1 VSTNRPASPRPPPG
15 RRPSGA
21 RGQPPGRTPDR
32 PPSEARRSAE
42 QRSAAPLLY
51 LRQLPAWVPAVV
63 LAALLVAGLAVR
75 GWAGAA
81 LLIVVAA
88 FLSWLAFLSWPRLPA
103 RGRLGRVAAI
113 VLLLGLAVFQATR

>member
-1 VSTNRPASPRPPPG
+1 MSTNRPASPRPPSS

-21 RGQPPGRTPDR
+21 RGRPAGRTPAS
-32 PPSEARRSAE
+32 PSSAARQSAE

-51 LRQLPAWVPAVV
+51 LRQLPAWVPPIV

-81 LLIVVAA
+81 ALLVVAA
-88 FLSWLAFLSWPRLPA
+88 FLCWLAFLSWPRLTA
-103 RGRLGRVAAI
+103 QGRLGRAAAI
-113 VLLLGLAVFQATR
+113 AVVLGLAVFQATR